1 MKARFLLFIA
11 LISAGSTANANSENL
26 GIKSPS
32 YSVNKKVV
40 ANIGRLQAHRQQ
52 QGVGLS
58 WTVLSTEGIAG
69 FIIERSYDGF
79 EFEEIDEVVSDLSGR
94 NRYHDISV
102 FPGFIHYRVIAIY
115 EDGSSEISETTVV
128 RIVSRK

>member
-1 MKARFLLFIA
+1 MKAKLLLLIA
-11 LISAGSTANANSENL
+11 FVFAGSFANANSENPV
-26 GIKSPS
+26 IKSSS
-32 YSVNKKVV
+32 YSANKKVV
-40 ANIGRLQAHRQQ
+40 ANIGTLHAHRQQ

-58 WTVLSTEGIAG
+58 WTVLSSEGIAG

-79 EFEEIDEVVSDLSGR
+79 EFEEIAQVNSDVSGR

-102 FPGFIHYRVIAIY
+102 FPGYIHYRVIAIY
-115 EDGSSEISETTVV
+115 EDGSAEISETTVV

>member
-1 MKARFLLFIA
+1 MKAKSLLFIA
-11 LISAGSTANANSENL
+11 LLSTVLIANANSENS
-26 GIKSPS
+26 GIKSSS
-32 YSVNKKVV
+32 YSFNKKVV
-40 ANIGRLQAHRQQ
+40 ANFGRLQAHRQQ

-79 EFEEIDEVVSDLSGR
+79 EFEEICQVNSDPSGR
-94 NRYHDISV
+94 NRFHDTFV
-102 FPGFIHYRVIAIY
+102 FPGFLYYRITAIY
-115 EDGSSEISETTVV
+115 EDGSSETSETTVV

>member
-1 MKARFLLFIA
+1 MKAKSLL
-11 LISAGSTANANSENL
+11 LISLIFAGSFANANSGNPV
-26 GIKSPS
+26 IKSAS
-32 YSVNKKVV
+32 YSANKKVV

-58 WTVLSTEGIAG
+58 WVALSTEGIAG

-79 EFEEIDEVVSDLSGR
+79 EFEEIAQVNCDISGR
-94 NRYHDISV
+94 NRYHDTSV
-102 FPGFIHYRVIAIY
+102 FPGFLHYRVIAIY
-115 EDGSSEISETTVV
+115 EDGSSEISETVVV